1 MLIMQRRLA
10 LSLED
15 SGPTSARKAKQ
26 MKKAVA
32 WLIFLVLCQLNSTAR
47 AQSQDDIAKQ
57 FAGMWRLVSNP
68 QRLADGTTR
77 QGSNSVAY
85 VMFDTD
91 AGHMCFVSMDPNRPR
106 WKSETA
112 PTPEERLSVT
122 RGFGAYCA
130 TVEIHAKEG
139 FIVRHYEI
147 NQNPNAVGRSTKRW
161 YTFQGTNRMSLR
173 IDTPELNSPVV
184 ESTLIWERVPARL
197 IMSGIKKRS

>member
-1 MLIMQRRLA
+1 VLIGQRRPA
-10 LSLED
+10 LSLEGP
-15 SGPTSARKAKQ
+15 GPTSTRKVKQ
-26 MKKAVA
+26 MKKTVA
-32 WLIFLVLCQLNSTAR
+32 WSIFLVLGQLNSTSR

-91 AGHMCFVSMDPNRPR
+91 AGHMCFVSMDPNRRR

-139 FIVRHYEI
+139 FLVRLYEI
-147 NQNPNAVGRSTKRW
+147 NQNPNAVGKATKRW
-161 YTFQGTNRMSLR
+161 YTFQGTNRMSSR
-173 IDTPELNSPVV
+173 IDTPELNSPLV
-184 ESTLIWERVPARL
+184 ESTLIWERVVE
-197 IMSGIKKRS
+197 

>member
-1 MLIMQRRLA
+1 MLIGQRRLA
-10 LSLED
+10 LSLEGP
-15 SGPTSARKAKQ
+15 GPTSTGMVKQ
-26 MKKAVA
+26 MKKTVA
-32 WLIFLVLCQLNSTAR
+32 WSIFLILGQLNSTSR

-85 VMFDTD
+85 VVFDTD

-139 FIVRHYEI
+139 FIVRNYQI
-147 NQNPNAVGRSTKRW
+147 NQNPNAVGKATKRW

-184 ESTLIWERVPARL
+184 ESTLIWERVV
-197 IMSGIKKRS
+197 K